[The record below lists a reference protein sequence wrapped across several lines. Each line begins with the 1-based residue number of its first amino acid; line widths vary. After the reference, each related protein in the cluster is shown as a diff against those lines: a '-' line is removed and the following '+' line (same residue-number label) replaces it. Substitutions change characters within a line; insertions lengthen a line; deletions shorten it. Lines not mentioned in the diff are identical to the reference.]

1 MGRSTLSQ
9 SRQGPQCAQGLQI
22 ARSRPG
28 NDKLMCQRRALR
40 GYKAPRLSHIRTIMH
55 RRNFFGLA
63 LATALTLPWRAA
75 LAGEQDQGAPPSGFQ
90 WPAPSVNPAFDAW
103 LSGFMARA
111 VAAGW
116 PQDLLTRELGG
127 LTPDPKVVSLDG
139 RQPELSRPVG
149 DYIRKTVSQDKIAAG
164 QARMYSLTFWPGIEA
179 RFGVPREI
187 LLGIW
192 GMETAFGAVM
202 GNYDVIRSMATL
214 AAEGRRQAWAE
225 AQIFSALR
233 IIASGQI
240 SREQLRGS
248 WAGAMGQTQF
258 LPETYVTAAIDFDGD
273 GRKDLWGSQADAL
286 ASAANLLVKGGW
298 RRGEPWAR
306 EVILAPGFDYGLSE
320 GPMQL
325 PAAWSRAGARPAGA
339 WDWSAQ
345 DARTPSSLILPA
357 GWTGPAFLVSANH
370 MAIRTYNN
378 STAYALGV
386 GLLADAVAGRPG
398 PITPWPVELA
408 LSLSDRQKAQ
418 SLLGQLGFY
427 AGERDGVIGTRTR
440 KALRQWQVSMGRP
453 ADGYLTP
460 DLIFALEAAAWGMPS
475 QPSQTLQGW
484 P

>member
-1 MGRSTLSQ
+1 MGRSALSQ
-9 SRQGPQCAQGLQI
+9 SRQGSQCAQGPQ
-22 ARSRPG
+22 
-28 NDKLMCQRRALR
+28 NDKVLCHLPDCR
-40 GYKAPRLSHIRTIMH
+40 GYKAARLSHIRTIMH

-63 LATALTLPWRAA
+63 LATALPLTRPWRA
-75 LAGEQDQGAPPSGFQ
+75 LAGEPDQTQTPSALQ
-90 WPAPSVNPAFDAW
+90 WPAPTANGAFDAW
-103 LSGFMARA
+103 LGGFIARA

-116 PQDLLTRELGG
+116 PQDLLARELGG

-164 QARMYSLTFWPGIEA
+164 QARMYSLTFWPAIEA

-187 LLGIW
+187 LIGIW
-192 GMETAFGAVM
+192 GMETGFGAVM
-202 GNYDVIRSMATL
+202 GNYDVVRSMATL

-240 SREQLRGS
+240 SRDQLRGS

-273 GRKDLWGSQADAL
+273 GRKDVWGSEADAL

-306 EVILAPGFDYGLSE
+306 EVVLAPGFDYGLSE
-320 GPMQL
+320 GPVQL
-325 PAAWSRAGARPAGA
+325 PATWSRAGASPAA
-339 WDWSAQ
+339 ALDWSAQ
-345 DARTPSSLILPA
+345 EARTPASLILPS
-357 GWTGPAFLVSANH
+357 GWTGPAFLVFANH

-386 GLLADAVAGRPG
+386 GLLADAVAARPSLV
-398 PITPWPVELA
+398 TPWPIELA

-418 SLLGQLGFY
+418 SLLGRLGFY
-427 AGERDGVIGTRTR
+427 AGDLDGVIGTRTR

-475 QPSQTLQGW
+475 QPNPSLQAW